1 MKLFT
6 PDDFK
11 KYFYASL
18 FLAVF
23 CLILAIIAIGESG
36 QANVIQQSI
45 MGHGDLYTRHDS
57 EGASDLAISDN
68 ATVVYQGT
76 RNWESSSKEQTS
88 SSSYIVSGAQGGYQN
103 QYVVKSSG
111 AGYKHEY
118 RATKIM
124 GDFSGS
130 SEISLTVNDD
140 GAENLDSLILM
151 DGNATFQ
158 GRIYNGQSGKPITE
172 EELDAVGDFV
182 LRSYLNIS
190 EEITKPEDWLGFCD
204 RMNRDMILADEVG
217 AIYVL
222 PENNSR
228 YNYRYDPESRT
239 IIPQLNITW
248 QAA

>member
-1 MKLFT
+1 MKIFS
-6 PDDFK
+6 PEDIR
-11 KYFYASL
+11 KYFYASC
-18 FLAVF
+18 FLAIF
-23 CLILAIIAIGESG
+23 CLTLAIIAIGESG

-57 EGASDLAISDN
+57 RSASDLVISDN
-68 ATVVYQGT
+68 ATVVYQGS
-76 RNWESSSKEQTS
+76 RDWEGDEQTFR
-88 SSSYIVSGAQGGYQN
+88 SSYIVSGAKGGYQN
-103 QYVVKSSG
+103 QYVVKASG

-158 GRIYNGQSGKPITE
+158 GRIHNGQSGKPLAE
-172 EELDAVGDFV
+172 EELDAVGKFV

-190 EEITKPEDWLGFCD
+190 EEIETPDNWLGFCD
-204 RMNRDMILADEVG
+204 SLNRDMILADEVG

-228 YNYRYDPESRT
+228 YNYGYDVESKT
-239 IIPQLNITW
+239 IIPQLNVTR
-248 QAA
+248 